1 MFEHN
6 CNHFTSFASTILL
19 KKTIPQD
26 ILDQPSEIL
35 KTPLGQLVAPLLQ
48 KAQDCLK
55 VQSNP
60 LFSADLEETSIDR
73 PDGAPAGMNLKE
85 EKL

>member
-1 MFEHN
+1 M
-6 CNHFTSFASTILL
+6 
-19 KKTIPQD
+19 
-26 ILDQPSEIL
+26 DQPIEIL
-35 KTPLGQLVAPLLQ
+35 KTPLGELVAPLMQ

-60 LFSADLEETSIDR
+60 LFTADLEVTPVDR
-73 PDGAPAGMNLKE
+73 PDGAPVGMDLKQ